1 MQFGVT
7 KQPIKKKKEKKESEG
22 VSRGNDWP
30 SCTKS

>member
-7 KQPIKKKKEKKESEG
+7 KQPIKKKKKKKSEG